1 MPTDHLLSLNVLR
14 FFFFKHNSQLI
25 VLIHKIFLVIFF
37 FSFSLME
44 ERKGCHAECTA
55 RNKSIFQSLVSRT
68 AVLSWTREYCL
79 SR

>member
-25 VLIHKIFLVIFF
+25 VLIRKIFLVIFF
-37 FSFSLME
+37 SFSLIE

-55 RNKSIFQSLVSRT
+55 RNKLIFQSLVSRT